1 VHRVRV
7 CRRAP
12 VLLRECVRV
21 RYDDEQ
27 DDNGNDDD
35 DDDKVAGGIRL
46 GTQRVAASQQRSQV
60 TATLVGA
67 GYRIRF
73 ALDSFVLDV
82 FVLVPPSLSGH
93 SVLSLGHFSSTLDT
107 VMHA

>member
-1 VHRVRV
+1 
-7 CRRAP
+7 
-12 VLLRECVRV
+12 V

-35 DDDKVAGGIRL
+35 DDDKVARGIRL
-46 GTQRVAASQQRSQV
+46 GTHRVAGSQQRSQAA
-60 TATLVGA
+60 ATLRLGT

-82 FVLVPPSLSGH
+82 FVLLPPSLSGH
-93 SVLSLGHFSSTLDT
+93 NVLSLGHFSSTLDAM
-107 VMHA
+107 MHA